1 MKKDSVM
8 NTEFMKISEDIEDH
22 LEAKLK
28 GLPKEDQKYALH
40 KLIVLVEVYR
50 DDLAKRLK
58 EEKSQ
63 LGLSKKGLL
72 ERGKQHLGRKS
83 TK

>member
-1 MKKDSVM
+1 M

-22 LEAKLK
+22 LETKLK
-28 GLPKEDQKYALH
+28 GLPKKDQKDALH